1 MTRTELEEFLDILK
15 QLVRHPAVV
24 GSEHAFF
31 RYLQRELEEADAKV
45 TLYEGLLVACG
56 ANPHQ
61 MHISAH
67 VDRHGLICTGPN
79 EFQYAA
85 FVARNRGDLLG
96 DSVSEQTFQT
106 IAGRFH
112 DRSVQAYVPWS
123 GTYLGK
129 GTIQRSYLCE
139 RRGNLVFELEGLDH
153 VLPGTPVAYQDR
165 LSISHGRASA
175 QLDNVLTTAMLVYL
189 FRRGFQ
195 GTALF
200 TAQEEAGRSWRFLL
214 EWFRRCGI
222 ETADLLVLDTS
233 PFADIAA
240 ADAQQVVLRK
250 RDANAT
256 FNPRMVQRLEDACT
270 KFGVR
275 YLYKDEFLKRQ
286 NEQRVAEG
294 KLPTS
299 LGSTELGRVASASH
313 GTIQGATLQVPT
325 TGYHTPEETA
335 SLSSIEAALSVLE
348 EVTLRDR
355 IAL

>member
-1 MTRTELEEFLDILK
+1 MPAVTKLDLEEFLDILK
-15 QLVRHPAVV
+15 QLVRHPSVV

-31 RYLQRELEEADAKV
+31 RYLQRELEETHASV
-45 TLYEGLLVACG
+45 TLYEGLLVASG
-56 ANPHQ
+56 EQPDK

-106 IAGRFH
+106 IAERFH
-112 DRSVQAYVPWS
+112 ERFVQAYVPWS

-129 GTIQRSYLCE
+129 GTIKRSYLCE
-139 RRGNLVFELEGLDH
+139 RRGNLVFEVEGLDH

-165 LSISHGRASA
+165 LSISYGRVSA
-175 QLDNVLTTAMLVYL
+175 QLDNVLTTAMLIYL
-189 FRRGFQ
+189 FRQGFQ

-222 ETADLLVLDTS
+222 ETQDLLVLDTS
-233 PFADIAA
+233 PFPDIAA

-250 RDANAT
+250 RDANAV
-256 FNPRMVQRLEDACT
+256 FNPQMVARLETACQ
-270 KFGVR
+270 KFGIR
-275 YLYKDEFLKRQ
+275 YMFKDEMLAQQ
-286 NEQRVAEG
+286 NEQRIAEG
-294 KLPTS
+294 KNPTS
-299 LGSTELGRVASASH
+299 LGSTELGRVASASQ
-313 GTIQGATLQVPT
+313 GSIQGATLQVPT
-325 TGYHTPEETA
+325 TGYHTPEESA
-335 SLSSIEAALSVLE
+335 ALSSIEAMLDVLCEVALGE
-348 EVTLRDR
+348 
-355 IAL
+355 

>member
-1 MTRTELEEFLDILK
+1 MTKSDLEEFLDILK

-24 GSEHAFF
+24 GSEHSFF
-31 RYLQRELEEADAKV
+31 RYLQRELDETHAKV
-45 TLYEGLLVACG
+45 TLYEGLLVASG
-56 ANPHQ
+56 ENPHQ

-96 DSVSEQTFQT
+96 DSVSEQTYQT
-106 IAGRFH
+106 IAERF
-112 DRSVQAYVPWS
+112 RERFVQAYVPWS
-123 GTYLGK
+123 GTYLGR
-129 GTIQRSYLCE
+129 GTIKRSYLCE
-139 RRGNLVFELEGLDH
+139 RRGNLVFEVEGLDH

-165 LSISHGRASA
+165 LSISYGRVSA
-175 QLDNVLTTAMLVYL
+175 QLDNVLTTAMLIYL
-189 FRRGFQ
+189 FRQGYQ

-214 EWFRRCGI
+214 EWFRRCGV
-222 ETADLLVLDTS
+222 ETQDLLVLDTS

-240 ADAQQVVLRK
+240 ADAQQIVLRR
-250 RDANAT
+250 RDANAV
-256 FNPRMVQRLEDACT
+256 FNPEMVQRLETACR

-275 YLYKDEFLKRQ
+275 YIFKDELLQQQ

-294 KLPTS
+294 KSPGS
-299 LGSTELGRVASASH
+299 LGSTELGRVASASL

-325 TGYHTPEETA
+325 TGYHTPDESA
-335 SLSSIEAALSVLE
+335 ALSSIEAALDVLL
-348 EVTLRDR
+348 EV
-355 IAL
+355 ALEDD